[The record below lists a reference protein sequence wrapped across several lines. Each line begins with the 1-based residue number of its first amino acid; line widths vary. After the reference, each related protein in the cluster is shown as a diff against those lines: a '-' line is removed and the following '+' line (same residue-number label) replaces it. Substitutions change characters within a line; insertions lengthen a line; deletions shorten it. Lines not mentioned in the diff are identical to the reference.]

1 MHDVSL
7 TNVAIPRTAVTNVT
21 LHIAAGSSFGI
32 IGAPGT
38 GKSALLNA
46 MAGLSGHTLAGI
58 RIGEMSE
65 RPRPGSIGMMTPR
78 IQLPSHKTIHEVLT
92 QHRSLLAGMDATIEE
107 DCQRAIRWCALEQ
120 HAHTTIGKLSFFN
133 RRRAA
138 LALALAN
145 KPALL
150 LLDEPTVDLAAH
162 EQHVMIDIL
171 ENLRDRTMTMV
182 IATRGNT
189 PMESLFDQIAVLSGG
204 KIIAELSAQHIQD
217 MQRTIMIRT
226 NEIPSAAYEHI
237 VAIDGGISVTRRNIV
252 LTGDGVRSLAQILQV
267 LLHYSVH
274 IFCIEPRNHPLADL
288 VSQARYPVVLAHRY
302 PVRLL
307 TNAIRE
313 SNATEEVAQ

>member
-78 IQLPSHKTIHEVLT
+78 IQLPSHKTILELLT

-237 VAIDGGISVTRRNIV
+237 VAINNGIIVTRRNIV

-313 SNATEEVAQ
+313 SNATEEVSQ